1 MLPRSY
7 GLISLVALT
16 TGLTGLCAAP
26 ALALAPEDLPQ
37 TSPADHPAAGASQLD
52 EIVVTARRR
61 EERAQDVPIALTVIG
76 GEQLDKS
83 NTYNVGQLTQQAPS
97 VQVLSS
103 NPRNTSI
110 TIRGIGASYGLAND
124 GLEQGVGIYVDQVYY
139 GRPATATLDFV
150 DLAQIEILRGP
161 QGTLFG
167 KNTTAGALNITT
179 RDASFTPEGAAE
191 ISIGGLGFVQA
202 KASVTGPLIGDTLAG
217 RLSVVST
224 RRDGTLDN
232 VRIGRDQNDQ
242 HSFAVRG
249 QLLWT
254 PTEKLTVRA
263 YGDWNRQLLECCAQV
278 YVGVGE
284 TARPVLQRY
293 AALVAG
299 RPGALPPST
308 NPYDRLVD
316 VDGDI
321 QADQWQA
328 GGSVIVDY
336 DLGKLAFT
344 SISAYREWD
353 WEPANDRDYTGLD
366 ILPKS
371 NNPSHQ
377 DQTSQEFRLSSTG
390 KNRIDWVA
398 GLYYFNQTVETH
410 GITQYGKDASYWLL
424 GCVANPLQ
432 PTLCSPASTL
442 PSALLD
448 GYTALNDSSIET
460 TSYAAF
466 GQFTWNV
473 TDRLKVTPGLR
484 YTYEEKDGVYDLS
497 VYGGAAPANA
507 NENSRR
513 LGLQRPQNYTAHV
526 SEDSVSGQIAVSY
539 EIRPDV
545 LTYVS
550 YAKGSKS
557 GGLNMT
563 GLPLL
568 ADNTPA
574 LDRAV
579 VKPEEVQTYELG
591 LKSQAFD
598 RRLTANLAAFYTE
611 IADFQA
617 NVVDAAGP
625 GAIRGYISNIEKVE
639 IKGVELDLNAHP
651 NRSIDLY
658 ANVSWTDGEY
668 TSFKNGPCPL
678 ELIGASTAQCYLSGK
693 DLPGV
698 SPWAVSIG
706 GELHRPGSVLG
717 LTGEVFVGGDANYR
731 SSYNSDAAVSKYTEI
746 DGYGVLNLRA
756 GFRSDNGWD
765 ASVWV
770 KNALDKDYLQFVSV
784 QTGNSGLILG
794 NPGDERTVGF
804 TLRANY

>member
-1 MLPRSY
+1 MSISPIALRS
-7 GLISLVALT
+7 GLLAAVSMAAIC
-16 TGLTGLCAAP
+16 CAAP
-26 ALALAPEDLPQ
+26 ALAQ

-139 GRPATATLDFV
+139 ARPATATLDFV

-179 RDASFTPEGAAE
+179 RDASFTPGGTAE
-191 ISIGGLGFVQA
+191 ISVGDLGFIQA

-217 RLSVVST
+217 RLSLVST
-224 RRDGTLDN
+224 RRDGALDN

-284 TARPVLQRY
+284 TAKPLLQRY
-293 AALVAG
+293 ATLVAA
-299 RPGALPPST
+299 RPDALPPST

-328 GGSVIVDY
+328 GGSVIIDY
-336 DLGKLAFT
+336 DLGNLLFT

-377 DQTSQEFRLSSTG
+377 DQTSQEFRLSSKG
-390 KNRIDWVA
+390 NNRIDWVT

-410 GITQYGKDASYWLL
+410 GITSYGKDASYWLL
-424 GCVANPLQ
+424 GCAPDPLR
-432 PTLCSPASTL
+432 PTTNCLPTPLLPA
-442 PSALLD
+442 ALLD
-448 GYTALNDSSIET
+448 GYTALNTSSIET

-473 TDRLKVTPGLR
+473 TDRLKITPGLR
-484 YTYEEKDGVYDLS
+484 YTYEKKDGDYDLS
-497 VYGGAAPANA
+497 VFGGATPANT
-507 NENSRR
+507 NENNRR
-513 LGLQRPQNYTAHV
+513 LGLQRPQNYSAHI
-526 SEDSVSGQIAVSY
+526 SEDSVSGQLAVSY
-539 EIRPDV
+539 ELRPNA
-545 LTYVS
+545 LAYVS
-550 YAKGSKS
+550 YARGNKS

-568 ADNTPA
+568 ADNSPA
-574 LDRAV
+574 LDRAA
-579 VKPEEVQTYELG
+579 VKPEQVSTYELG
-591 LKSQAFD
+591 LKTQTFN
-598 RRLTANLAAFYTE
+598 RRLTANLAAYYTE

-651 NRSIDLY
+651 NSAIDLY

-668 TSFKNGPCPL
+668 TSFANGPCPL
-678 ELIGASTAQCYLSGK
+678 ELIGASTAKCDLSGK

-698 SPWAVSIG
+698 SPWAVSVG
-706 GELHRPGSVLG
+706 GELHGQGSVLG
-717 LTGEVFVGGDANYR
+717 LTGEVFVGADANYR
-731 SSYNSDAAVSKYTEI
+731 STYNSDAAVSKYTEI

-756 GFRSDNGWD
+756 GFRSDAGWD

-804 TLRANY
+804 TLRATY